1 MKSQSLFTSSSRQR
15 LEEFRSKLESSLGS
29 RASNSYK
36 PSVSPIRKE
45 SSYSKFKDFSS
56 ELHRSI
62 TPKRTESPALSHYR
76 NLSQFKLVTMS
87 PPRSPGRS
95 KLELSRKPGI
105 LNNFDLLG
113 SFERNGEKLS
123 DIITVETLSAA
134 TSIVA
139 RGGVKSIP
147 KVYAAQLK
155 EFCSE
160 VLAHIR

>member
-1 MKSQSLFTSSSRQR
+1 MKSQSLFSSSSRQR

-29 RASNSYK
+29 KVSISQK
-36 PSVSPIRKE
+36 PSVSPARKE
-45 SSYSKFKDFSS
+45 NSYSRFKDFHSD
-56 ELHRSI
+56 LHRSI
-62 TPKRTESPALSHYR
+62 TPKRTESPVLSHYR

-87 PPRSPGRS
+87 PRSPGRA
-95 KLELSRKPGI
+95 KVELSRKPGI

-113 SFERNGEKLS
+113 SFDRNSEKLS